1 MNKTVFGVLTILFNQ
16 IGVPCFIA
24 GNVKAGI
31 IRIVLA
37 IVTLNIIGFINFIM
51 GVIQG
56 IKVLQMTDAE
66 FDAANK
72 LDLLSG
78 IPSGKPQA

>member
-1 MNKTVFGVLTILFNQ
+1 MNKTLFGVLTILFND

-24 GNVKAGI
+24 GNTTAGI
-31 IRIVLA
+31 IRIVLCLVPVLP
-37 IVTLNIIGFINFIM
+37 IINFVM
-51 GVIQG
+51 GIIQG
-56 IKVLQMTDAE
+56 IKILQMTDAE